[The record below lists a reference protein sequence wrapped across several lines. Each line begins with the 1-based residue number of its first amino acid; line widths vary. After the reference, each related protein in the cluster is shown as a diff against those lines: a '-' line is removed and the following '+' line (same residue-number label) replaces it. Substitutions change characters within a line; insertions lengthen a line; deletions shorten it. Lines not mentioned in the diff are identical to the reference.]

1 MNSKDVVKALQ
12 CCSKYLD
19 EGLCEECPLL
29 GREDCGKFGDEDC
42 GKKVLLDAAKTIE
55 ELERQLEELKQQLN
69 YGKEAMDVLV
79 QENLTMEKK
88 LAELGRGRAPCAG

>member
-1 MNSKDVVKALQ
+1 MMNSKDVVKALQ

-19 EGLCEECPLL
+19 EGLCEECPL
-29 GREDCGKFGDEDC
+29 FGDEDC
-42 GKKVLLDAAKTIE
+42 GKKVLLDAAGAIE
-55 ELERQLEELKQQLN
+55 KLEQQLEELKQQLN

-79 QENLTMEKK
+79 KENLTMEKK

>member
-1 MNSKDVVKALQ
+1 MNSKDVVKALK
-12 CCSKYLD
+12 CCSECLD
-19 EGLCEECPLL
+19 TGVCEECPL
-29 GREDCGKFGDEDC
+29 FGDEDC

-55 ELERQLEELKQQLN
+55 ELERQLEELKQQLT

>member
-1 MNSKDVVKALQ
+1 MMSNKDVVKALK
-12 CCSKYLD
+12 CCSEYLD
-19 EGLCEECPLL
+19 SGLCEECPLF
-29 GREDCGKFGDEDC
+29 GREDC

-79 QENLTMEKK
+79 KENLIMEEK
-88 LAELGRGRAPCAG
+88 LAELGKGRAPCAG

>member
-1 MNSKDVVKALQ
+1 MMNSKDVVKALK
-12 CCSKYLD
+12 CCSEYLD
-19 EGLCEECPLL
+19 SGLCEECPLV
-29 GREDCGKFGDEDC
+29 GREDC

-79 QENLTMEKK
+79 KENLTMEKK
-88 LAELGRGRAPCAG
+88 LAELGKGRAPCAG

>member
-1 MNSKDVVKALQ
+1 MNSKDVVKALK
-12 CCSKYLD
+12 CCSEYLD
-19 EGLCEECPLL
+19 TGLCEECPLF
-29 GREDCGKFGDEDC
+29 GDEDCGKFGDEDC

>member
-1 MNSKDVVKALQ
+1 MMNSKDVVKALQ

-29 GREDCGKFGDEDC
+29 GDEDC

-79 QENLTMEKK
+79 KENLTMEKK

>member
-1 MNSKDVVKALQ
+1 MNSKDVVKALK
-12 CCSKYLD
+12 CCSEYLD
-19 EGLCEECPLL
+19 TGLCEECPL
-29 GREDCGKFGDEDC
+29 FGDEDC

>member
-1 MNSKDVVKALQ
+1 MNSKDVVKALK
-12 CCSKYLD
+12 CCSED
-19 EGLCEECPLL
+19 TGLCEECPL
-29 GREDCGKFGDEDC
+29 FGDEDC

>member
-1 MNSKDVVKALQ
+1 MMNSKDVVKALQ

-29 GREDCGKFGDEDC
+29 GREDC

-88 LAELGRGRAPCAG
+88 LTELGKGRAPCAG